1 MLNVIKRIHKFYK
14 LANDS
19 NNAASAVEKLK
30 TDKFFDSSL
39 WFTKDPAISNAAKN
53 FNLIDKKL
61 KQKVKDNGFDY
72 SESPEYSELKEYIL
86 SSFDNYF
93 KRFKLRSYEVEE
105 LLSDQENEDLFILMH
120 DLIHQVFQRDFTQ
133 AIQSQSVD
141 LDDDPGYYIP
151 LMDRL
156 YEDAASS
163 LSNFQ
168 PKKSTQGLFEY
179 LERLFQINAPDYEP
193 SEENLKELINYVFNI
208 AKQELRKNGDNKF
221 KQFADGFLSK
231 LKGQMLNKDNL
242 LEALSLAED
251 DFGDIWKHYNLQE
264 LYEPEYYERLNDHD
278 LLDEEKAVVLRN
290 WLMSCLNK
298 AKEVLNKDYYEDEE
312 YIDENE
318 DN

>member
-1 MLNVIKRIHKFYK
+1 MLNVIKRIFKFYK

-19 NNAASAVEKLK
+19 NSASLAVEKLK
-30 TDKFFDSSL
+30 NDKFFDSSL

-61 KQKVKDNGFDY
+61 KQKVKSSGFDY
-72 SESPEYSELKEYIL
+72 IESREYSELKEYIL
-86 SSFDNYF
+86 SSFDKHF
-93 KRFKLRSYEVEE
+93 KRFKLRSLDVES
-105 LLSDQENEDLFILMH
+105 LLSDQEQEDLFILMH
-120 DLIHQVFQRDFTQ
+120 DLIHQVFQKDFTQ

-163 LSNFQ
+163 LSNFR
-168 PKKSTQGLFEY
+168 PKKSSQGLFEY
-179 LERLFQINAPDYEP
+179 LERLFQINVPDYEE
-193 SEENLKELINYVFNI
+193 SEEGLKELINNVFNI

-231 LKGQMLNKDNL
+231 LKGQMLDRDNL
-242 LEALSLAED
+242 LEALHLAQN

-290 WLMSCLNK
+290 WLMGCINK
-298 AKEVLNKDYYEDEE
+298 AKEVLNKDYDEYNDEE
-312 YIDENE
+312 E